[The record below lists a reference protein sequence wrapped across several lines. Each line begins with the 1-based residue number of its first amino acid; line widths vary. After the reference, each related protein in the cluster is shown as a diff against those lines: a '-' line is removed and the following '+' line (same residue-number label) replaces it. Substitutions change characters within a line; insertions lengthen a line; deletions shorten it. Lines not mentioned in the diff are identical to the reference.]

1 MNLEFNLIN
10 SNSVTNDEK
19 KKFAIQ
25 ILEPRCSGLRIDER
39 IDLNFKIKHTGYI
52 ILAIP

>member
-10 SNSVTNDEK
+10 SNSVTNDE
-19 KKFAIQ
+19 KFAIQ